1 MVQHVQL
8 RLETRD
14 IPQVARL
21 LPLKLLV
28 SLLDIRDVLDLLV
41 VDLLL
46 HLVDRVVG
54 VPHEIQRLLYALL
67 LV

>member
-28 SLLDIRDVLDLLV
+28 SLLDIRDVLDLLI

-46 HLVDRVVG
+46 HFIDRVVG
-54 VPHEIQRLLYALL
+54 VPHKIERLLYALL